1 MQKYVFISNDIRNRI
16 LDGGYQAN
24 EQIPFEKDLCTAYQ
38 ASKMTVKKALDIL
51 VAEGLIIKR
60 RGSGT
65 FVKDISIDE
74 MERITVANQF
84 RGTTAL
90 NPGKKVTSKIINF
103 SVVEA
108 DEKVRSKLNL
118 PEGSFVYDIYRA
130 RYINDTPH
138 VMEKMFMP
146 IDQIPGLKRANA
158 EGSIYSYIEEKL
170 GLHIQS
176 AHRRIFVRKATE
188 IEAKYLEIS
197 VGDPVAIAEQTA
209 FFDTGA
215 AFEFSTSVH
224 RYDEFSVEMVLTRN

>member
-65 FVKDISIDE
+65 FVKDLSIDE

>member
-1 MQKYVFISNDIRNRI
+1 MQKYIFISNDIRNRI

-51 VAEGLIIKR
+51 VSEGLIIKR

-65 FVKDISIDE
+65 FVKDLSLDE

-90 NPGKKVTSKIINF
+90 NPGKKVSSTIINF
-103 SVVEA
+103 SVDEA
-108 DEKVRSKLNL
+108 DDHVRNKLNL
-118 PEGSFVYDIYRA
+118 PEGSFVYNIYRA

-138 VMEKMFMP
+138 VMEKMYMP
-146 IDQIPGLKRANA
+146 IDQIPGLKKINA

-170 GLHIQS
+170 GLTIQS
-176 AHRRIFVRKATE
+176 AHRRIHVRKATE
-188 IEAKYLEIS
+188 IEAQYLKLE
-197 VGDPVAIAEQTA
+197 VGDPVAVAEQIA
-209 FFDTGA
+209 YFDTGA
-215 AFEFSTSVH
+215 AFEYSISVH
-224 RYDEFSVEMVLTRN
+224 RYDEFSVEMVITRN